1 MIQSLKK
8 TVATAG
14 ARGLLDGISGTWLR
28 QMTYSICRFWAYD
41 QSKKLIGADAKS
53 PAWKLAI
60 AGSMGKRSLV
70 AALSI
75 WLLMIATAGG
85 IAGMVGNPGEIM
97 MVRMQ
102 ADMAKPPEKRL
113 NYKHSIDGLIRVSL
127 ILAVAGGSSLGHTIC
142 VDDTRGG
149 L

>member
-1 MIQSLKK
+1 
-8 TVATAG
+8 
-14 ARGLLDGISGTWLR
+14 
-28 QMTYSICRFWAYD
+28 MTYSICRFWAYD

-70 AALSI
+70 VALSI
-75 WLLMIATAGG
+75 RLLMITTAGG

-127 ILAVAGGSSLGHTIC
+127 ISAVAGFFS
-142 VDDTRGG
+142 
-149 L
+149 